1 MSSLWIHSRVE
12 EPQKWW
18 SEGRG
23 GIPAAAAAP
32 GVESVALVGA
42 RPRAAD
48 GSEEDGCCGPRVA
61 KRSETMRSSIDW
73 TRLGDG
79 RTTLDAA
86 EAVDML
92 SAWERWGRNRVS
104 VILKY

>member
-1 MSSLWIHSRVE
+1 
-12 EPQKWW
+12 
-18 SEGRG
+18 
-23 GIPAAAAAP
+23 
-32 GVESVALVGA
+32 
-42 RPRAAD
+42 
-48 GSEEDGCCGPRVA
+48 
-61 KRSETMRSSIDW
+61 MRSSIDW